1 MKSALTVR
9 AISSLF
15 LLIIAYAMLIPGLTE
30 PVLHIVTTLDKAEL
44 AALGK
49 GAIIQNIE
57 LPDFL
62 LPMATE
68 LINSVQVN
76 GTVVIHDSAKS
87 ILATSQALWND
98 GNHLVAVLIITFS
111 VVVPALK
118 LLLMVLST
126 LWRNSMFGWRLKL
139 ISSAM
144 SKWSMADVFAVA
156 MLISFLAIKSTEGTS
171 ALVENQISLE
181 IGFYYFIGYCL
192 LSILASQ
199 LMVAGVKPN
208 NTVRPECVEG

>member
-126 LWRNSMFGWRLKL
+126 LWRNSMFGWRLKR

-181 IGFYYFIGYCL
+181 IGFYYFIGFCL

>member
-1 MKSALTVR
+1 MTVR
-9 AISSLF
+9 GITSLF
-15 LLIIAYAMLIPGLTE
+15 LLIVAYAMLIPGLTE

-44 AALGK
+44 AAIGK
-49 GAIIQNIE
+49 DAIIQNAN

-62 LPMATE
+62 MPMAIE
-68 LINSVQVN
+68 LINSVEVT
-76 GTVVIHDSAKS
+76 GTVIIHDSAKS
-87 ILATSQALWND
+87 IIATSQTLWDD
-98 GNHLVAVLIITFS
+98 GNRLVAVLIVTFS

-118 LLLMVLST
+118 LLLVVFSYM
-126 LWRNSMFGWRLKL
+126 WKNSMLGWRLKL
-139 ISSAM
+139 ISSTM

-171 ALVENQISLE
+171 ALVENQISFE

-199 LMVAGVKPN
+199 LMASGLKGNKIVH
-208 NTVRPECVEG
+208 TSD